1 MFTLNEI
8 ESSEHQPHD
17 RTVFVINTPSHV
29 MDSTK
34 KNPKWI
40 TADDG
45 TLSRDSAQQKDLQ
58 PCYDI
63 TPEE

>member
-1 MFTLNEI
+1 MLYYTEQTPEI
-8 ESSEHQPHD
+8 DVVNGSQNSEGETTNKPSS
-17 RTVFVINTPSHV
+17 
-29 MDSTK
+29 
-34 KNPKWI
+34 
-40 TADDG
+40 ADDG